1 MTRTQKIQVR
11 QSELRQ
17 EIAGLLDTEKE
28 KRAEDHDAKMKT
40 LSGEFRSLEEDL
52 QAAIL
57 TEKEPG
63 EEETNEEK
71 DGETREFETLA
82 ERCDVGN
89 IFSAAIERRAT
100 EGPEAELQK
109 HFKLAWHQVPLGLL
123 ETRAVT
129 PAPSDVGTM
138 QQPIIPGVFP
148 ASVAAFLGVEM
159 PRVGVGEA
167 VFPVLSTNADVRTP
181 DENAE
186 AEETTGA
193 FSADVLSPSRLQASF
208 FYSRE
213 SSARFAGL
221 DSALREN
228 LSMALSDALDK
239 QVISGTEGLL
249 AGTKLANHNVSA
261 VTSFALYRS
270 QLLYGRVDGKYAM
283 GAGDIRIVVGGS
295 TFAHA
300 ASQYRSNNAD
310 FNALDSLMKDSA
322 GVRVSAH
329 VPAVASHK
337 QNAVIRR
344 GTRRDMV
351 APVWEGI
358 SLIPD
363 EISLAKKGEIQI
375 TAVMLYAMKIL
386 RADGFFKQQTQH
398 A

>member
-17 EIAGLLDTEKE
+17 EIAALLDVDTE
-28 KRAEDHDAKMKT
+28 KRAEDHDARMKT
-40 LSGEFRSLEEDL
+40 FSGEFRSLEEDL

-57 TEKEPG
+57 TEVEEP
-63 EEETNEEK
+63 EEAKEEK

-89 IFSAAIERRAT
+89 IFAAAIEHRAT

-109 HFKLAWHQVPLGLL
+109 HFKLGHHQVPLGLL

-129 PAPSDVGTM
+129 PAPGDVGTM
-138 QQPIIPGVFP
+138 QQAIIPGVFP
-148 ASVAAFLGVEM
+148 QSVSAFLGVDM

-193 FSADVLSPSRLQASF
+193 FSADVLSPKRLQASF
-208 FYSRE
+208 SYSRE
-213 SSARFAGL
+213 DRARFQGM

-283 GAGDIRIVVGGS
+283 GAGDIRIVVGGG

-337 QNAVIRR
+337 QNAVVRR